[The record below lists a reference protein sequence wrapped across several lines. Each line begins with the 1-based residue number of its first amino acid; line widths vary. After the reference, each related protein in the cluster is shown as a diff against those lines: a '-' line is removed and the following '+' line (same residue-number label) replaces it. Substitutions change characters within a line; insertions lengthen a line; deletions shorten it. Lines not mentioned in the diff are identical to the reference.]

1 MGPRIAA
8 PFYSLVLFEVRHRP
22 KSLTIA
28 RILPW
33 LQSGSALL
41 GQALARLAGVVVRRA
56 LAVAVVGNQ
65 RSRWL
70 VASETDYLNS

>member
-8 PFYSLVLFEVRHRP
+8 PFYRLVLFEVRHSP

-41 GQALARLAGVVVRRA
+41 CQALAPLAGIVVRRA

-65 RSRWL
+65 QSWWL
-70 VASETDYLNS
+70 VASEIDHLHS